1 MPQLSV
7 STLGSGSSPERENA
21 IGANVVGV
29 SYGPSAGVPR
39 GRNGRMVSHDSMGD
53 GGEGPRRFVIAAGTG
68 SYVQSGIED
77 LPGVEGDVEL
87 MATLFAS
94 LGYERVLAERSR
106 NPAAGELV
114 SGLEEWVGSADRRPD
129 DIVVLYYA
137 GHGVRAS
144 GGRHYLLCADSVEN
158 RLVST
163 AIRTDDLA
171 LVFADDAVRAR
182 VLIVLDTCYAGAGT
196 TDIAMVANQLATG
209 RATAAGNLWLLA
221 GARARDEAGEGVL
234 TSALAGSLAV
244 PKAGAHQQY
253 IDLSE
258 ITERINE
265 DFRANHPYQHAS
277 CTSVDTAGVPPF
289 FPNRNFVP
297 GLFGGELDVET
308 LARMRRERSAHF
320 DPRARGVEHIG
331 EMGSYFTGRVAALT
345 SLSRWLSEPSHD
357 RRARVVTGG
366 PGSGKS
372 ALLGRLLHL
381 ADAPVADDRIP
392 SETVPPPGC
401 VTTHLHLRR
410 RTLDDVVAELGRAAG
425 CVATTPDDLLGF
437 LRGRSS
443 QFTVLLDA
451 LDEAGIVGDQ
461 AEATLIAR
469 ALLRPMSTMAQVRL
483 IVGTRRGPI
492 EALGTGV
499 QLIDLD
505 RPEYAG
511 IQDVAD
517 YVTALLL
524 AEGDPESLSPCR
536 GRSDLAAAVAG
547 GVAVRAGQSFLVANM
562 TARSLIN
569 RQVEVDPSQA
579 GWHRRL
585 PNEVKDV
592 FAAYLSR
599 FGANEWRVRRLLTP
613 LAYAE
618 GQGLPWDNV
627 WAALASVL
635 AGVRCSDEDVNW
647 LLGNAGAY
655 IVEVRVGDRSV
666 FRLYHETLAEFL
678 RDARRDKE
686 AHRRITTTLLGQVP
700 TTAGRRAWGDAHLY
714 IRSHLASHAAIAGSL
729 DDLLAD
735 PEFLVHADPGVLA
748 PALRWVG
755 GEQAR
760 TVRSIYR
767 SSLTLHRQSDA
778 VTRRQILAFDA
789 ASHQM
794 RSLARELSADLPWRV
809 RWATGSQANPALQMS
824 FVDHSHGV
832 KSADCFELDQQPYAV
847 TANTD
852 GMLRLWDLSNGNLH
866 GMLRGHMAEVN
877 SVNCV
882 RSGGEVL
889 GISASSDGTAR
900 VWNLREESESA
911 VFSGHVG
918 RVGVAAGL
926 VVAGRLMLVSGGDD
940 RTIRLWDIAT
950 GREKRRLHGHT
961 GAVRALAC
969 AEIDGEPLIASG
981 GSDGTVRLWDPSG
994 TTPAQAGRRFGERAV
1009 LTGHSGEVNTVT
1021 FAELGGAPVVISG
1034 GDDRTVRVWD
1044 VRRQEQR
1051 CLFSGDMGWV
1061 RAVACMTLDGRKVVV
1076 CGTDS
1081 GHAHIWDLHQEVELS
1096 VLIGHT
1102 HWVRAVAGVRIEG
1115 RTAVVTGAS
1124 DGTMCVW
1131 DPSVEPNPKD
1141 VVGHAGGVNA
1151 VGAVSVE
1158 GRALAVSG
1166 GDDRTVRA
1174 WDVESGR
1181 QRGVIEG
1188 HSGFVRAV
1196 AGARIDEATVI
1207 VSGASDGTVRV
1218 WDLLGWRQRAVL
1230 TGHTD
1235 WVSSVACTQI
1245 RGRPVAVSV
1254 SDDCTL
1260 RVWDLRSN
1268 SERDILSGHA
1278 GGINTVACTSLDG
1291 RPVALTGAF
1300 DGSIRLW
1307 DLETGRTSAV
1317 FTGHTGW
1324 VRALDC
1330 ATLDGRPVVV
1340 SVDDDGGVFVWDLKD
1355 RKRCVRLSDAGV
1367 GTNAISCMRL
1377 RDRKVVV
1384 TAGDDRIVRFWDL
1397 HTWERQ
1403 KGFVLPAPGWSL
1415 AMAPDNRLV
1424 VGTGREVCVFDYYG
1438 EGAPG

>member
-1 MPQLSV
+1 MISHE
-7 STLGSGSSPERENA
+7 ST
-21 IGANVVGV
+21 GAGC
-29 SYGPSAGVPR
+29 
-39 GRNGRMVSHDSMGD
+39 
-53 GGEGPRRFVIAAGTG
+53 GEPRRFVIAAGTG
-68 SYVQSGIED
+68 SYSQPGIED

-87 MATLFAS
+87 MASLFAS
-94 LGYERVLAERSR
+94 LGYERVLRDRSR
-106 NPAAGELV
+106 NPTARELV
-114 SGLEEWVGSADRRPD
+114 SGLEEWLGSTDRRPD

-144 GGRHYLLCADSVEN
+144 GGRHYLLCTDSAEN

-171 LVFADDAVRAR
+171 LMFADDAVRAR

-196 TDIAMVANQLATG
+196 TDIAMVANQLAAG
-209 RATAAGNLWLLA
+209 RTTAAGNLWLLA

-234 TSALAGSLAV
+234 TGALTGTLAA
-244 PKAGAHQQY
+244 PRAGAHQQY

-258 ITERINE
+258 ITERVNE
-265 DFRANHPYQHAS
+265 HFREHHPYQHAS

-297 GLFGGELDVET
+297 GLFGGELDAET
-308 LARMRRERSAHF
+308 LTRMRRERSAHF
-320 DPRARGVEHIG
+320 DPRARGVEYVG
-331 EMGSYFTGRVAALT
+331 EVGSYFTGRAAALT
-345 SLSRWLSEPSHD
+345 ALSRWLSQPSHD
-357 RRARVVTGG
+357 RRARIVTGG

-381 ADAPVADDRIP
+381 ADIPVTDGTP
-392 SETVPPPGC
+392 PETVPPTGC

-437 LRGRSS
+437 LRDRSA

-492 EALGTGV
+492 EALGTAV
-499 QLIDLD
+499 ELIDLD
-505 RPEYAG
+505 QPEYVG
-511 IQDVAD
+511 TKDVAD

-524 AEGDPESLSPCR
+524 AEDDPDSLSPYR
-536 GRSDLAAAVAG
+536 GHSVLATAVAD
-547 GVAVRAGQSFLVANM
+547 GVAARAGQSFLVANM

-569 RQVEVDPSQA
+569 RQVQVDPTRA
-579 GWHRRL
+579 GWHRQL

-627 WAALASVL
+627 WAPLASVL
-635 AGVRCSDEDVNW
+635 ARERCSDEDINW

-678 RDARRDKE
+678 RDSRRDKE
-686 AHRRITTTLLGQVP
+686 AHRRITTTLLDQVL
-700 TTAGRRAWGDAHLY
+700 TRDGRRAWGDAHLY
-714 IRSHLASHAAIAGSL
+714 IRSHLASHAAIAGTL
-729 DDLLAD
+729 DELLAD
-735 PEFLVHADPGVLA
+735 PEFLVHADPVVLA
-748 PALRWVG
+748 PALRWVSN
-755 GEQAR
+755 EQAR
-760 TVRSIYR
+760 MVRSIYR
-767 SSLTLHRQSDA
+767 SSLALHRQSDPM
-778 VTRRQILAFDA
+778 TRRQILAFDA
-789 ASHQM
+789 ASHQVPE
-794 RSLARELSADLPWRV
+794 LARELSAKLPWRV
-809 RWATGSQANPALQMS
+809 RWATGSQVNPALQMS

-832 KSADCFELDQQPYAV
+832 KSADCYELDQQPYAV
-847 TANTD
+847 TADTD

-877 SVNCV
+877 SVNHL
-882 RSGGEVL
+882 RFEGEPL
-889 GISASSDGTAR
+889 GISASSDGTVR
-900 VWNLREESESA
+900 VWNLEDESERA

-926 VVAGRLMLVSGGDD
+926 VVSGRLMLVSGGDD
-940 RTIRLWDIAT
+940 RTIRLWDFAT
-950 GREKRRLHGHT
+950 GQEEQRLVGHT

-969 AEIDGEPLIASG
+969 AEIDGRPVIASG
-981 GSDGTVRLWDPSG
+981 GSDGSVRLWHPCETGPAGSG
-994 TTPAQAGRRFGERAV
+994 QAARRWGQRAV
-1009 LTGHSGEVNTVT
+1009 LKGHSGEVNAVAL
-1021 FAELGGAPVVISG
+1021 AELDGVPVLISG
-1034 GDDRTVRVWD
+1034 GDDRTVRIWD
-1044 VRRQEQR
+1044 VRSQEQK

-1061 RAVACMTLDGRKVVV
+1061 RAVACMTLDGRSVVV

-1081 GHAHIWDLHQEVELS
+1081 GHAHIWDLRQEVELS

-1102 HWVRAVAGVRIEG
+1102 HWVRAVAGVKIEG
-1115 RTAVVTGAS
+1115 RTVVVTGAS

-1131 DPSVEPNPKD
+1131 DPSAETRAKD
-1141 VVGHAGGVNA
+1141 VVWHAGGVNA
-1151 VGAVSVE
+1151 VGAMSVE
-1158 GRALAVSG
+1158 DRAVAVSG
-1166 GDDRTVRA
+1166 GDDRTLRA
-1174 WDVESGR
+1174 WDIESGR

-1188 HSGFVRAV
+1188 HTGFVRAV
-1196 AGARIDEATVI
+1196 ACAQLDEVPVV

-1218 WDLLGWRQRAVL
+1218 WDLMSRRQRAVL

-1245 RGRPVAVSV
+1245 RGRPVAVSA
-1254 SDDCTL
+1254 SDDCTV
-1260 RVWDLRSN
+1260 RVWDLLSN
-1268 SERDILSGHA
+1268 SERGILSGHT

-1291 RPVALTGAF
+1291 RPVALTGSF
-1300 DGSIRLW
+1300 DGSVRLW
-1307 DLETGRTSAV
+1307 DLETGRAWAV

-1330 ATLDGRPVVV
+1330 AVLDGRQVVV

-1355 RKRCVRLSDAGV
+1355 RKRCVRLSDAGA
-1367 GTNAISCMRL
+1367 GTNAITCMRL
-1377 RDRKVVV
+1377 RNRTVVV

-1397 HTWERQ
+1397 HTRVRQ
-1403 KGFVLPAPGWSL
+1403 EGFVLPAPGWSL
-1415 AMAPDNRLV
+1415 AAAPDNRLV
-1424 VGTGREVCVFDYYG
+1424 VGTGREVCVFDHYG
-1438 EGAPG
+1438 ETTPGGGAQASRSTS

>member
-1 MPQLSV
+1 
-7 STLGSGSSPERENA
+7 
-21 IGANVVGV
+21 
-29 SYGPSAGVPR
+29 
-39 GRNGRMVSHDSMGD
+39 MGTE
-53 GGEGPRRFVIAAGTG
+53 GEEPRRFVIAAGTG
-68 SYVQSGIED
+68 SYSQPGIDD
-77 LPGVEGDVEL
+77 LPGVEGDVDI
-87 MATLFAS
+87 MANLFDS
-94 LGYERVLAERSR
+94 LGYERVLRDRSR
-106 NPAAGELV
+106 NPTARELI
-114 SGLEEWVGSADRRPD
+114 SGLEEWLGSPERRPD

-144 GGRHYLLCADSVEN
+144 GGRHYLLCSDSVEN

-171 LVFADDAVRAR
+171 LMFADEAVSAR

-196 TDIAMVANQLATG
+196 TDIAMVANQLAAG
-209 RATAAGNLWLLA
+209 RTTVAGNLWLLA

-234 TSALAGSLAV
+234 TGALTGTLAA
-244 PKAGAHQQY
+244 PRAGAHQQY

-258 ITERINE
+258 ITERVNE
-265 DFRANHPYQHAS
+265 HFREHHPYQHAS

-308 LARMRRERSAHF
+308 LTRMRRERSAHF
-320 DPRARGVEHIG
+320 DPRARGVEYVG
-331 EMGSYFTGRVAALT
+331 EVGSYFTGRVAALT
-345 SLSRWLSEPSHD
+345 ALSRWLSAPSHD

-372 ALLGRLLHL
+372 ALLGRLLYL
-381 ADAPVADDRIP
+381 ADTPDADPRTP
-392 SETVPPPGC
+392 PETVPPTGC
-401 VTTHLHLRR
+401 ITTHLHLRR
-410 RTLDDVVAELGRAAG
+410 RTLDDVVAELGRAVG
-425 CVATTPDDLLGF
+425 CVAATPDDLLGF
-437 LRGRSS
+437 LRDRSA

-483 IVGTRRGPI
+483 IVGTRRDPI
-492 EALGTGV
+492 DALGTAV
-499 QLIDLD
+499 DLIDLD
-505 RPEYAG
+505 RPAYAG
-511 IQDVAD
+511 HKDVAD

-524 AEGDPESLSPCR
+524 AEDDPDSLSPYR
-536 GRSDLAAAVAG
+536 GHASLAAAVAD

-569 RQVEVDPSQA
+569 RQVKVDPTED

-618 GQGLPWDNV
+618 GQGLPWDNL
-627 WAALASVL
+627 WAPLASIL
-635 AGVRCSDEDVNW
+635 AGVRCSDEDINW

-686 AHRRITTTLLGQVP
+686 AHRRITTTLLEQVP
-700 TTAGRRAWGDAHLY
+700 TSAGRRSWGDAHLY

-729 DDLLAD
+729 DELLAD
-735 PEFLVHADPGVLA
+735 AEFLVHADPGVLA
-748 PALRWVG
+748 PALRWAG
-755 GEQAR
+755 SEQAR
-760 TVRSIYR
+760 KVRSIYR
-767 SSLTLHRQSDA
+767 SSLTLHRQSDPL
-778 VTRRQILAFDA
+778 TRRQILAFDA
-789 ASHQM
+789 ASHQVKG
-794 RSLARELSADLPWRV
+794 LAKELSANLPWRV
-809 RWATGSQANPALQMS
+809 RWATGSQVNPALQMS

-832 KSADCFELDQQPYAV
+832 KSADCFELDQQPFAV
-847 TANTD
+847 TADTD

-877 SVNCV
+877 SVSYL
-882 RSGGEVL
+882 RFEGEPL

-900 VWNLREESESA
+900 VWNLRDESERA

-918 RVGVAAGL
+918 RVGVAIGL
-926 VVAGRLMLVSGGDD
+926 VDAGRLLLVSGGDD
-940 RTIRLWDIAT
+940 RTIRLWDFAG
-950 GREKRRLHGHT
+950 GREEQRLIGHT

-969 AEIDGEPLIASG
+969 GAIDGMPIIASG
-981 GSDGTVRLWDPSG
+981 GSDGRVRLWEPSA
-994 TTPAQAGRRFGERAV
+994 TAPEEAGWGGGRWRERAV
-1009 LTGHSGEVNTVT
+1009 LKGHSGEVNTVA
-1021 FAELGGAPVVISG
+1021 FAELAGSPVLISG
-1034 GDDRTVRVWD
+1034 GDDRTVRIWD
-1044 VRRQEQR
+1044 VRDHEQR
-1051 CLFSGDMGWV
+1051 GLFSGDMGWV
-1061 RAVACMTLDGRKVVV
+1061 RAVACMTLDGRSVVV

-1081 GHAHIWDLHQEVELS
+1081 GHAHIWDLEREVELS

-1102 HWVRAVAGVRIEG
+1102 HWVRAVAGVEIEG

-1131 DPSVEPNPKD
+1131 DPSVEARSRD

-1151 VGAVSVE
+1151 VGAMSVD
-1158 GRALAVSG
+1158 GCPLAVSG

-1174 WDVESGR
+1174 WDIESGR
-1181 QRGVIEG
+1181 QRGIIEG
-1188 HSGFVRAV
+1188 HTGFVRAV
-1196 AGARIDEATVI
+1196 ACTELGGTPVVI
-1207 VSGASDGTVRV
+1207 SGASDGTVRV
-1218 WDLLGWRQRAVL
+1218 WDLKSQRRRAVL

-1245 RGRPVAVSV
+1245 RGRPVAVSG

-1260 RVWDLRSN
+1260 RVWDLQSHA
-1268 SERDILSGHA
+1268 ERAVLSGHT

-1307 DLETGRTSAV
+1307 DLETGRVSAV

-1355 RKRCVRLSDAGV
+1355 RRRCLRLSDAGA
-1367 GTNAISCMRL
+1367 GTNAIACMRL
-1377 RDRKVVV
+1377 RNRTVVV

-1397 HTWERQ
+1397 HTRERQ
-1403 KGFVLPAPGWSL
+1403 AGFVLPAPGWSL
-1415 AMAPDNRLV
+1415 AAAPDNRLV
-1424 VGTGREVCVFDYYG
+1424 VGTGREVCVFDHYG
-1438 EGAPG
+1438 EPSPGTIG

>member
-1 MPQLSV
+1 M
-7 STLGSGSSPERENA
+7 
-21 IGANVVGV
+21 
-29 SYGPSAGVPR
+29 
-39 GRNGRMVSHDSMGD
+39 
-53 GGEGPRRFVIAAGTG
+53 IAAGTG
-68 SYVQSGIED
+68 RYAQPGIED

-87 MATLFAS
+87 MAELFAS
-94 LGYERVLAERSR
+94 LGYERVLGDRSR
-106 NPAAGELV
+106 NPTARELV
-114 SGLEEWVGSADRRPD
+114 SGLEEWLGSDDRRPD
-129 DIVVLYYA
+129 DIIVLYYA

-144 GGRHYLLCADSVEN
+144 AGRHYLLCTDSAEN

-171 LVFADDAVRAR
+171 LMFADDAVRAR

-196 TDIAMVANQLATG
+196 TDIAMVANQLAAG
-209 RATAAGNLWLLA
+209 RTTVAGNLWLLA

-234 TSALAGSLAV
+234 TGALTGILSA
-244 PKAGAHQQY
+244 PRAGAHQQY

-265 DFRANHPYQHAS
+265 HFRANHPYQHAS

-289 FPNRNFVP
+289 FPNRNFIP
-297 GLFGGELDVET
+297 GLHGGELDVET
-308 LARMRRERSAHF
+308 LSRMRRERSAHF
-320 DPRARGVEHIG
+320 DPRARGVEYVG
-331 EMGSYFTGRVAALT
+331 EVGSYFTGRVAALGAL
-345 SLSRWLSEPSHD
+345 SQWLSRSSHD

-372 ALLGRLLHL
+372 ALLGRLLYL
-381 ADAPVADDRIP
+381 ADTPEADDRTP
-392 SETVPPPGC
+392 PETVPPTGSI
-401 VTTHLHLRR
+401 TTHLHLRR

-425 CVATTPDDLLGF
+425 CVAATPDDLLGF
-437 LRGRSS
+437 LRDRSAR
-443 QFTVLLDA
+443 FTVLLDA

-461 AEATLIAR
+461 AEAMLIAR

-499 QLIDLD
+499 ELIDLD

-524 AEGDPESLSPCR
+524 ADDDPDSLSPYR
-536 GRSDLAAAVAG
+536 GQSDLAAAVAG

-569 RQVEVDPSQA
+569 RQVKVDPTQA

-627 WAALASVL
+627 WAPLASVL
-635 AGVRCSDEDVNW
+635 AGVRCSDEDINW

-655 IVEVRVGDRSV
+655 IVEVRVGERSV

-678 RDARRDKE
+678 RDARRDTE
-686 AHRRITTTLLGQVP
+686 AHRRITTTLLEQVP
-700 TTAGRRAWGDAHLY
+700 ITAGRRAWGDAHLY
-714 IRSHLASHAAIAGSL
+714 IRCHLASHAAIAGDL

-760 TVRSIYR
+760 MVRSVYR
-767 SSLTLHRQSDA
+767 SSLTLHRQSDP

-794 RSLARELSADLPWRV
+794 PGLAKELSANLPWRV
-809 RWATGSQANPALQMS
+809 RWATGSQVNPALQMS

-847 TANTD
+847 TADTD
-852 GMLRLWDLSNGNLH
+852 GMLRLWDLGNGNLH

-877 SVNCV
+877 SVNCL
-882 RSGGEVL
+882 RFGGEAL

-900 VWNLREESESA
+900 VWNLRDESERA

-926 VVAGRLMLVSGGDD
+926 VVAERLMLVSGGDD
-940 RTIRLWDIAT
+940 RTIRLWDVAT
-950 GREKRRLHGHT
+950 GQEKRRMDGHT

-981 GSDGTVRLWDPSG
+981 GSDGSVRLWDLSG
-994 TTPAQAGRRFGERAV
+994 SAPARTGRAGRRSGERAV
-1009 LTGHSGEVNTVT
+1009 LTGHSGEVNTVA
-1021 FAELGGAPVVISG
+1021 FAELDGVPVVISG
-1034 GDDRTVRVWD
+1034 GDDRTVRIWD

-1061 RAVACMTLDGRKVVV
+1061 RAVACMTLGGRSVVV

-1081 GHAHIWDLHQEVELS
+1081 GHAHIWDLHRETELS

-1102 HWVRAVAGVRIEG
+1102 HWVRAVAGVQIEG

-1131 DPSVEPNPKD
+1131 DPSVEPKPKD

-1151 VGAVSVE
+1151 VGAMTVE
-1158 GRALAVSG
+1158 GRAVAVSG
-1166 GDDRTVRA
+1166 GDDRTVRV

-1188 HSGFVRAV
+1188 HTGFVRAV
-1196 AGARIDEATVI
+1196 ACARLDEAPVV

-1218 WDLLGWRQRAVL
+1218 WDVMGWRRRAVL

-1245 RGRPVAVSV
+1245 RGRPVAVSA

-1260 RVWDLRSN
+1260 RVWDLHSN
-1268 SERDILSGHA
+1268 SERDILSGHT

-1307 DLETGRTSAV
+1307 DLETGRASAV

-1330 ATLDGRPVVV
+1330 ATLDGRPVVI
-1340 SVDDDGGVFVWDLKD
+1340 SVDDDGAVFVWDLKD
-1355 RKRCVRLSDAGV
+1355 RKRCVRLSDAGA
-1367 GTNAISCMRL
+1367 GTNAIACMRL
-1377 RDRKVVV
+1377 RGRTVVV
-1384 TAGDDRIVRFWDL
+1384 TAGDDRVVRFWDL
-1397 HTWERQ
+1397 HTRERQ
-1403 KGFVLPAPGWSL
+1403 EGFVLPAPGWSL
-1415 AMAPDNRLV
+1415 AAAPDNRLV

-1438 EGAPG
+1438 EGASG

>member
-1 MPQLSV
+1 MISHE
-7 STLGSGSSPERENA
+7 ST
-21 IGANVVGV
+21 GA
-29 SYGPSAGVPR
+29 
-39 GRNGRMVSHDSMGD
+39 DC
-53 GGEGPRRFVIAAGTG
+53 GEPRRYVIAAGTG
-68 SYVQSGIED
+68 RYTQPGIDD

-87 MATLFAS
+87 MAGLFAS
-94 LGYERVLAERSR
+94 LGYERVLRDRSR
-106 NPAAGELV
+106 NPTARELI
-114 SGLEEWVGSADRRPD
+114 SGLEEWLGSTDRRPD

-144 GGRHYLLCADSVEN
+144 GGRHYLLCTDSAEN

-171 LVFADDAVRAR
+171 LMFADDTVHAR

-196 TDIAMVANQLATG
+196 TDIAMVANQLAAG
-209 RATAAGNLWLLA
+209 RTTVAGNLWLLA

-234 TSALAGSLAV
+234 TGALTSTLAA
-244 PKAGAHQQY
+244 PRAGAHQQY

-265 DFRANHPYQHAS
+265 HFRTSHPYQHAS

-308 LARMRRERSAHF
+308 LTRMRRERSAHF
-320 DPRARGVEHIG
+320 DPRARGVEYVG
-331 EMGSYFTGRVAALT
+331 EVGSYFTGRVAALAE
-345 SLSRWLSEPSHD
+345 LARWLSNPSHD

-372 ALLGRLLHL
+372 ALLGRLLYL
-381 ADAPVADDRIP
+381 ADTPEADDRTP
-392 SETVPPPGC
+392 PETVPPTGC

-437 LRGRSS
+437 LRDRSAR
-443 QFTVLLDA
+443 FTVLLDA

-483 IVGTRRGPI
+483 IVGTRRDPI
-492 EALGTGV
+492 DALGTAV
-499 QLIDLD
+499 ELIDLD
-505 RPEYAG
+505 QPAYAG
-511 IQDVAD
+511 VEDVAD
-517 YVTALLL
+517 YVRALLL
-524 AEGDPESLSPCR
+524 AEDDPDSLSPYR
-536 GRSDLAAAVAG
+536 GHSTLAAAVAG
-547 GVAVRAGQSFLVANM
+547 GVAARAGQSFLVANM

-569 RQVEVDPSQA
+569 RQVQVDPTQA
-579 GWHRRL
+579 GWHRQL

-618 GQGLPWDNV
+618 GQGLPWDNL

-635 AGVRCSDEDVNW
+635 AGRRCSDEDIDW

-678 RDARRDKE
+678 RDSRRDKE
-686 AHRRITTTLLGQVP
+686 VHRRITTTLLDQVP
-700 TTAGRRAWGDAHLY
+700 LSGTRRSWGDAHLY
-714 IRSHLASHAAIAGSL
+714 IRSHLASHAAIAGTL

-748 PALRWVG
+748 PALRWVS

-760 TVRSIYR
+760 MVRSIYR
-767 SSLTLHRQSDA
+767 ASLTLHRQSA
-778 VTRRQILAFDA
+778 PMVRRQILAFDA
-789 ASHQM
+789 ASHQV
-794 RSLARELSADLPWRV
+794 RALARELSANLPWRV
-809 RWATGSQANPALQMS
+809 RWATGSQVNPALQMS

-852 GMLRLWDLSNGNLH
+852 GMLRLWDLGNGNLH

-877 SVNCV
+877 SVHHL
-882 RSGGEVL
+882 RFRGEPL
-889 GISASSDGTAR
+889 GFSASSDGTAR
-900 VWNLREESESA
+900 VWNLRDESEHA

-926 VVAGRLMLVSGGDD
+926 VVADRLMLVSGGDD
-940 RTIRLWDIAT
+940 RTIRLWDVAS
-950 GREKRRLHGHT
+950 GQEEQRLVGHA

-969 AEIDGEPLIASG
+969 GEMDGSPLVASG
-981 GSDGTVRLWDPSG
+981 GSDGSVRLWEPREATS
-994 TTPAQAGRRFGERAV
+994 PQAEAGRAACRWGQKAV
-1009 LTGHSGEVNTVT
+1009 LTGHSGEVNTVA
-1021 FAELGGAPVVISG
+1021 FAELDGSPVVISG

-1044 VRRQEQR
+1044 VRSQEQK

-1061 RAVACMTLDGRKVVV
+1061 RAVACMTLDGRSVVV

-1081 GHAHIWDLHQEVELS
+1081 GHAHIWDLHREIELS

-1131 DPSVEPNPKD
+1131 DPSVEGRSKD

-1151 VGAVSVE
+1151 VSALSVQ
-1158 GRALAVSG
+1158 GRAVAVSG

-1174 WDVESGR
+1174 WDIESGR
-1181 QRGVIEG
+1181 QRGVIKG
-1188 HSGFVRAV
+1188 HTGFVRAV
-1196 AGARIDEATVI
+1196 ACAQLDDAPVV

-1218 WDLLGWRQRAVL
+1218 WDLMSQRQRAVL

-1235 WVSSVACTQI
+1235 WVSSVACTHI
-1245 RGRPVAVSV
+1245 RGRTVAVSA

-1260 RVWDLRSN
+1260 RVWDLHN
-1268 SERDILSGHA
+1268 NTERDILSGHT
-1278 GGINTVACTSLDG
+1278 GGINTVACTTLDG
-1291 RPVALTGAF
+1291 RSVALSGAF

-1307 DLETGRTSAV
+1307 DLETGRACAV

-1355 RKRCVRLSDAGV
+1355 RRRCLRLSDAGA
-1367 GTNAISCMRL
+1367 GTNAIACMRL
-1377 RDRKVVV
+1377 RNRTVVV

-1397 HTWERQ
+1397 HTRERQ
-1403 KGFVLPAPGWSL
+1403 EGFVLPAPGWSL
-1415 AMAPDNRLV
+1415 AAAPDDRLV
-1424 VGTGREVCVFDYYG
+1424 VGTGREVCVFDHYG